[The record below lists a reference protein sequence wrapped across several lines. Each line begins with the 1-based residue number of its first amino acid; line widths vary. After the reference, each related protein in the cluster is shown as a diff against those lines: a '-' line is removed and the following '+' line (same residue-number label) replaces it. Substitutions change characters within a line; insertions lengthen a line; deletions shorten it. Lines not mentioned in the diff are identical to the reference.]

1 MRAGVIEVGALPPPD
16 GAQLAQGFSEGLSRA
31 RRDVP
36 LPPAPRDPALDEP
49 ARRGLQIIE
58 AGLPDHVSAADHL
71 ETVAG
76 LPAGLQYGVGFED
89 DTPGIDERL
98 REVGRRGSGS
108 FVDALL
114 AADPAL
120 DGIGWA
126 AAGPWAVV
134 VLRAKPLEPL
144 DGPAVQRA
152 VEAGL
157 RNERPTL
164 RPDHAL
170 ASLAAEVVA
179 DGVLDVDD
187 EARFARAGGVPV
199 NLWRLRAGPHLPT
212 AFVSSSLTSDGPGTL
227 HERWLDRVGSAAR
240 VTERGA
246 VLVVVLATGEADRAA
261 LEAELAAAE
270 PKATELV
277 NQARAEAHL
286 PPVSLD
292 PRLVDAARR
301 WLAEVHQRGCLVGSG
316 GVRGCPGPEP
326 AGADWW
332 WGSQFTWFGAD
343 AGFTWDLRPA
353 APGDERLRRFGAAA
367 ALAADGTV
375 WAALL
380 LAE

>member
-1 MRAGVIEVGALPPPD
+1 M
-16 GAQLAQGFSEGLSRA
+16 
-31 RRDVP
+31 P

-58 AGLPDHVSAADHL
+58 AGLPDHVSAAEHL

-152 VEAGL
+152 VEVGL
-157 RNERPTL
+157 RNVRPTL

-179 DGVLDVDD
+179 DGVTGFLPAKDD
-187 EARFARAGGVPV
+187 EAGFVAAVDGLLASPELRRRMGQAALARFDQQL
-199 NLWRLRAGPHLPT
+199 N
-212 AFVSSSLTSDGPGTL
+212 
-227 HERWLDRVGSAAR
+227 AR
-240 VTERGA
+240 VVG
-246 VLVVVLATGEADRAA
+246 D
-261 LEAELAAAE
+261 
-270 PKATELV
+270 
-277 NQARAEAHL
+277 
-286 PPVSLD
+286 
-292 PRLVDAARR
+292 RLVDR
-301 WLAEVHQRGCLVGSG
+301 LVALSSGRPGRSGS
-316 GVRGCPGPEP
+316 R
-326 AGADWW
+326 
-332 WGSQFTWFGAD
+332 Q
-343 AGFTWDLRPA
+343 
-353 APGDERLRRFGAAA
+353 
-367 ALAADGTV
+367 
-375 WAALL
+375 
-380 LAE
+380 